1 MPTIT
6 AIKRTVRDA
15 NRCSVFVDDQFFV
28 AVSVDV
34 VAALGLRI
42 GLELS
47 AELSHNLT
55 AKERELILRQKSYH
69 FASYKPRSERHVR
82 EFLIKKHN
90 ATNEEA
96 DGIIEWLKSFNIVN
110 DVEFAQR
117 FLDAARSRKPL
128 SRIAAQQKLLV
139 KGIPP
144 SIVEEALITMYDD
157 DEEFSA
163 AFSVAQKKLKSLSS
177 DSQIVSQRLSR
188 FLQGRG
194 YRWETVKRVLQSLNL
209 QALFLT
215 LLASTFLPLSA
226 VSRPDSTCIKIRL
239 PENVNR
245 FQPVTQPVIAPDG
258 SLYLDRKLHPDN
270 SEGPNDPDEVCICP
284 LQGNNL
290 WGEPTLAKFTI
301 FKRPDVLFNFTTDG
315 LSALVVGPYS
325 RSSPSKK
332 SFAIIHRKSVT
343 SPFTDVKP
351 IELPGIDSLGRNFY
365 GYLTDDR
372 KMLIL
377 ALDLEGGVGDLDLY
391 VSNADL
397 NGWTKPVL
405 LSPNINTQSFEGA
418 PWLSHDGV
426 TLYYSSSGH
435 TERRGKADLFMVRFR
450 PGSLRTGS
458 GRFVIDYGPVNL
470 GSCINTVEDETSITL
485 RGRGDTVLLTSW
497 DEVSA
502 RPGIYTAVLNKET
515 RPLPWCRFTGTITD
529 AITGTIVKSA
539 TIRIYDTVAANQ
551 FYEAEY
557 HTDTATGLFSIA
569 LPSNRK
575 VQVITT
581 ADGYVS
587 HKQIIGVGVLDS
599 AVTLHLTTELFSVK
613 KPLYSIFFERGQYIV
628 SEEQARGIAEFAK
641 KYDVRQIAFEVS
653 GYTDRLGTTPFN
665 QTLSWKRAQ
674 AVRELIVESGIYPG
688 RVAATGR
695 GIEESI
701 NEGAESENPQSRRV
715 DVFAA
720 EPSQ

>member
-1 MPTIT
+1 
-6 AIKRTVRDA
+6 
-15 NRCSVFVDDQFFV
+15 VFVDDQFFV

-34 VAALGLRI
+34 VTALSLRK
-42 GLELS
+42 GTELT
-47 AELSHNLT
+47 AELSQTLS
-55 AKERELILRQKSYH
+55 ARERELHLKQKSYH
-69 FASYKPRSERHVR
+69 FASYKPRSERNVR

-90 ATNEEA
+90 ATNEEV

-177 DSQIVSQRLSR
+177 DAHIAAKRLTH
-188 FLQGRG
+188 FLSGRG
-194 YRWETVKRVLQSLNL
+194 YRWETIKRVLQSLNL
-209 QALFLT
+209 STFFLT
-215 LLASTFLPLSA
+215 LSASVLLPLSIW
-226 VSRPDSTCIKIRL
+226 SLPDSTCNKSRL
-239 PENVNR
+239 PESVNR
-245 FQPVTQPVIAPDG
+245 FQTVTQPVIAPDG

-270 SEGPNDPDEVCICP
+270 TEGPNDPDEVCICP
-284 LQGNNL
+284 LLGNDQ
-290 WGEPTLAKFTI
+290 WGEPTLAKFTT

-325 RSSPSKK
+325 HTSPQKK
-332 SFAIIHRKSVT
+332 SFAILHRKSVK

-351 IELPGIDSLGRNFY
+351 IDLPGIDSLGRNFY

-372 KMLIL
+372 KILIL
-377 ALDLEGGVGDLDLY
+377 ALELEGGVGDLDLY
-391 VSNADL
+391 VSNFRG
-397 NGWTKPVL
+397 NKWTKPVL
-405 LSPNINTQSFEGA
+405 LSPNINTPAFEGA
-418 PWLSHDGV
+418 PWLSHDGA

-435 TERRGKADLFMVRFR
+435 KERRGKADLFMVRFR
-450 PGSLRTGS
+450 QGSLNWGS
-458 GRFVIDYGPVNL
+458 EPYEIDLGPVNL
-470 GSCINTVEDETSITL
+470 GRCINTVEDETSITL
-485 RGRGDTVLLTSW
+485 RGRGDSVLLTSW
-497 DEVSA
+497 DEASA
-502 RPGIYTAVLNKET
+502 RPGIYTAVLSKET

-529 AITGTIVKSA
+529 AITGNIINSA
-539 TIRIYDTVAANQ
+539 TIYIYDTVSENQ
-551 FYEAEY
+551 FYEAVY
-557 HTDTATGLFSIA
+557 YTDTATGSFSIA

-599 AVTLHLTTELFSVK
+599 AVTLHLTTELFSVR

-628 SEEQARGIAEFAK
+628 SEEQSRGIAEFAK

-653 GYTDRLGTTPFN
+653 GYTDKLGTTPLN

-674 AVRELIVESGIYPG
+674 SVRDLIVGSGINPG

-695 GIEESI
+695 GIEESA
-701 NEGAESENPQSRRV
+701 NEGMESENPQSRRV